1 MTRKDISDEL
11 KLAVEEQVQVDPDHF
26 KEKEPLNKLYAFYF
40 FCSKNYSR
48 KKIAELLKKP
58 RHTVESW
65 IRDLSKA
72 TPAQIAAIA
81 RCKYTLTDVYYES
94 GRGKYEISASNDSDK
109 ITLIKKEI
117 CSILNLSGI
126 SEGCF
131 FAADKKIY
139 LNEDGMELICD
150 MLMNRVKRD
159 QSDQNPISHAVYSDI
174 RNGHFDIKYKSHY
187 EWMLDLA
194 CSNLR
199 DISVAY
205 PDYSGVTEY
214 FTEDEVRSA
223 FWRRACLTNRSYN
236 VLPGMS
242 SLGELPDGFYERT
255 YPAILDDII
264 STFEPLIVAELK
276 EDDCE
281 ELKHMKKQRWIK
293 YLGYIYDIRG
303 SERQRILNGIDQSPG
318 LSEALKM
325 MTEHFLPIYSFYS
338 LGQWTKSQDIKLGSY
353 LSKAMRDKEKNCE
366 YLISAYKKKHE
377 DRSEDERMLIAI
389 VREIGKRCLE
399 IGPRMPIWDV
409 IELANE
415 RFLDKEKSFV
425 AESAMII
432 DKYIQA

>member
-81 RCKYTLTDVYYES
+81 RCEYTLSDIYNES
-94 GRGKYEISASNDSDK
+94 GRGNYEISESSVSDK
-109 ITLIKKEI
+109 MTLIKKEI
-117 CSILNLSGI
+117 YSILHLSGI
-126 SEGCF
+126 CDCCF
-131 FAADKKIY
+131 FTADEKMY
-139 LNEDGMELICD
+139 LNEDGKELICD

-187 EWMLDLA
+187 DWMLDLA

-205 PDYSGVTEY
+205 PDYSGATEY
-214 FTEDEVRSA
+214 FTEDEVRLM
-223 FWRRACLTNRSYN
+223 FWKRACFTNRSYN

-242 SLGELPDGFYERT
+242 SLGELPERFYEIT
-255 YPAILDDII
+255 HEAILDDII
-264 STFEPLIVAELK
+264 KIDPLIFAEL
-276 EDDCE
+276 E
-281 ELKHMKKQRWIK
+281 EYEPEEQGYAKQLWIK
-293 YLGYIYDIRG
+293 SLCFVFDIRN
-303 SERQRILNGIDQSPG
+303 SERQRILKAIDQTPG
-318 LSEALKM
+318 LSEGLKM
-325 MTEHFLPIYSFYS
+325 MAEFVWPIYSFDS
-338 LGQWTKSQDIKLGSY
+338 FRQNVKSQDIKLGSNMRQ
-353 LSKAMRDKEKNCE
+353 SFRDKAKIWKDF
-366 YLISAYKKKHE
+366 ISAYKKKPE
-377 DRSEDERMLIAI
+377 DRSEYERDLVAAI
-389 VREIGKRCLE
+389 CVIVKRCSE
-399 IGPRMPIWDV
+399 IGPRMSTDDV
-409 IELANE
+409 IDLANE
-415 RFLDKEKSFV
+415 RWQDEEKETN
-425 AESAMII
+425 
-432 DKYIQA
+432 